1 MDSKPVVLRRYRNG
15 KKLSQKRLE
24 QLVGRWET
32 EGRDSPAVLEIAIKN
47 GRAIVTGFDSTDGER
62 FRVSGVR
69 WDGKSLMFTTY
80 MPSSR
85 HRVWHRFIYLRRGL
99 VTHELLYAE
108 RWERVPTDEPK
119 AETRKKGWGAPQ
131 VR

>member
-1 MDSKPVVLRRYRNG
+1 MDSKPVVLLRYRNA

-85 HRVWHRFIYLRRGL
+85 HRGGTVSYTCAGVDDSRIDVRRTMGTNSNRRA
-99 VTHELLYAE
+99 V
-108 RWERVPTDEPK
+108 D
-119 AETRKKGWGAPQ
+119 G
-131 VR
+131 